1 MPKKDN
7 LMDSIK
13 ELSLQMYE
21 SYGIAEWPKKYMTLA
36 PEDKLNILNYIN
48 GNCPKKESIDALLE
62 LLKLPFPKFIERYFS
77 DSEEFMDRLS
87 HDPQLSYKVYFLS
100 DMRLQFFSMILKNP
114 SLTVKEIQE
123 ILNCKAVHIIGSIN
137 QVLNLSLDDMGLYS
151 VSQQG
156 SERIRQFIYLTQYI
170 DLEEAKRLGLS
181 SYNTF
186 LNDGVNGYELERK
199 INMLNPTIRSLM
211 IYYLGLYGHNR
222 HSCKEIFD
230 VIDQKKEKTHKV
242 VEFICPLLMQSTGV
256 FKNAIGFSEERQIPG
271 NSFEYTNKAFRS
283 YDIEFETRALSRTL
297 DEASIAVLERYTP
310 LQRKNYLAA
319 KFMFKTPES
328 LARNLCLSTET
339 AKKYILQANY
349 LVTE

>member
-36 PEDKLNILNYIN
+36 PEDKLDILNYIN
-48 GNCPKKESIDALLE
+48 GNGPKTESIDALLE
-62 LLKLPFPKFIERYFS
+62 LLRLPFPKFIERYFS

-87 HDPQLSYKVYFLS
+87 HDPQLPYKVYFLS
-100 DMRLQFFSMILKNP
+100 DMRLQLFSMILKNP
-114 SLTVKEIQE
+114 SLTVKKIQE

-137 QVLNLSLDDMGLYS
+137 QVLDLSLDDMGLYS

-156 SERIRQFIYLTQYI
+156 RERIRQFLYLTKYI

-186 LNDGVNGYELERK
+186 LNDGVDGYELERK
-199 INMLNPTIRSLM
+199 INMLNPTIRYIM
-211 IYYLGLYGHNR
+211 IYYLGLYGHNK
-222 HSCKEIFD
+222 HDCKEISY
-230 VIDQKKEKTHKV
+230 VMGQKKKKIYKI

-283 YDIEFETRALSRTL
+283 YDIEFETLALSRTL
-297 DEASIAVLERYTP
+297 DEASIAVLEKYPP
-310 LQRKNYLAA
+310 LQRKVYVAA

-328 LARNLCLSTET
+328 LARNLCLSTGN
-339 AKKYILQANY
+339 AKKYIIQANY